1 MRCDDHGAAFAV
13 QSGRKKTR
21 EPKEEN
27 VTLGPTVR
35 EGEYV
40 FGVAHI
46 FASFN
51 DTFIVRSRP
60 PSPPPLS
67 RSIGRLGFFFLLT
80 PVRFWL
86 RCSMSPICPG
96 GRRSSASL
104 VKSSPPKPLPR
115 LSRSLCRCDA
125 LGVAYCLKWWRQFVF
140 LSSCRDVFFL
150 AHLLSTALK
159 IASLSSRGSVSSH
172 SCAKVTMRDLGVFLW
187 SFPLPVLF

>member
-13 QSGRKKTR
+13 DSPGGRRHGSPRRRTSPSAR
-21 EPKEEN
+21 PCARAS
-27 VTLGPTVR
+27 TSSASPT
-35 EGEYV
+35 
-40 FGVAHI
+40 
-46 FASFN
+46 S
-51 DTFIVRSRP
+51 SP
-60 PSPPPLS
+60 PSTTPSSSDPALPLLPPFPV
-67 RSIGRLGFFFLLT
+67 RLVDWDFFFLLT

-150 AHLLSTALK
+150 L
-159 IASLSSRGSVSSH
+159 I
-172 SCAKVTMRDLGVFLW
+172 C
-187 SFPLPVLF
+187 